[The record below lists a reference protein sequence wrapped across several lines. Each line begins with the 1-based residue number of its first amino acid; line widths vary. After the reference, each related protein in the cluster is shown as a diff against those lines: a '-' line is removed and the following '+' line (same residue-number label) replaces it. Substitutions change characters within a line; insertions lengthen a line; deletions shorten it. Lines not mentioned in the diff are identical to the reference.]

1 MDVRVPRT
9 FIDRLADKLKY
20 EGDVSPEEALEI
32 TEFIDKKGKEL
43 NPDSPHYN
51 GSFTDSI
58 SYWFSVV
65 EHKLP
70 ASGNYVRTVP
80 FHHFLEFSWR
90 KDITEKLEECRLKL
104 SFLDGIKEIER
115 LGFEYEGDS
124 ESNRD
129 FELFDYAGEI
139 RKFPKLC
146 QKISEMTD
154 VFGSKAYASV
164 KSVVYTKSLL
174 GCNKQSLLQTSIL
187 KFAASLKC
195 EFIYARHCNLNIHDR
210 VLMRPSDIDKI
221 SFMLKHTPD
230 EIVRLALSKGYIDK
244 QTAQE
249 LFSGEWI
256 RAGKI
261 DITGICEEFIDYC
274 LGRRIYEE
282 APEDDSWADVIR

>member
-1 MDVRVPRT
+1 
-9 FIDRLADKLKY
+9 
-20 EGDVSPEEALEI
+20 LE
-32 TEFIDKKGKEL
+32 
-43 NPDSPHYN
+43 
-51 GSFTDSI
+51 
-58 SYWFSVV
+58 
-65 EHKLP
+65 
-70 ASGNYVRTVP
+70 
-80 FHHFLEFSWR
+80 
-90 KDITEKLEECRLKL
+90 KDITEKLEKCRLKL

-115 LGFEYEGDS
+115 LGFNCEGDS
-124 ESNRD
+124 ESNRN

-174 GCNKQSLLQTSIL
+174 GYNKQSLLQTSIL
-187 KFAASLKC
+187 KFAASLEC
-195 EFIYARHCNLNIHDR
+195 EFIYVRHCNPNIHDR

>member
-1 MDVRVPRT
+1 MWAKT
-9 FIDRLADKLKY
+9 FINRLADKLKY
-20 EGDVSPEEALEI
+20 EGDVSPEEASEI
-32 TEFIDKKGKEL
+32 AEFIDKKGKEL
-43 NPDSPHYN
+43 NPKSSHYN
-51 GSFTDSI
+51 VSFADSI
-58 SYWFSVV
+58 LRWLSAV

-70 ASGNYVRTVP
+70 TNGNYVRTLP

-90 KDITEKLEECRLKL
+90 KDIKEKLRKCRLKL

-124 ESNRD
+124 ESNRN

-154 VFGSKAYASV
+154 IFGSKAYASV
-164 KSVVYTKSLL
+164 KSVVYTESLL

-195 EFIYARHCNLNIHDR
+195 EFIYARHYNLNIHDR

-221 SFMLKHTPD
+221 SFMLKHAPD
-230 EIVRLALSKGYIDK
+230 DVVRLALAKGYIDE
-244 QTAQE
+244 QTAQK
-249 LFSGEWI
+249 LFSGEWVKT
-256 RAGKI
+256 GKI

-282 APEDDSWADVIR
+282 APEDDSWIDITR

>member
-1 MDVRVPRT
+1 MCW
-9 FIDRLADKLKY
+9 LSA
-20 EGDVSPEEALEI
+20 
-32 TEFIDKKGKEL
+32 
-43 NPDSPHYN
+43 
-51 GSFTDSI
+51 
-58 SYWFSVV
+58 V

-70 ASGNYVRTVP
+70 ANGNYVRTIP
-80 FHHFLEFSWR
+80 FYHFSEFSWR
-90 KDITEKLEECRLKL
+90 KDIKEKLRECRLKL

-115 LGFEYEGDS
+115 LGFDCEGDS

-154 VFGSKAYASV
+154 AFGSKAYASV
-164 KSVVYTKSLL
+164 KSVVYTESLL

-195 EFIYARHCNLNIHDR
+195 EFIYARHYNLNIHDR

-221 SFMLKHTPD
+221 SFMLKHAPD
-230 EIVRLALSKGYIDK
+230 DVVRLALAKGYIDE
-244 QTAQE
+244 QTAQK

-256 RAGKI
+256 KAGKI
-261 DITGICEEFIDYC
+261 DITGICEEFIDCC

-282 APEDDSWADVIR
+282 APEDDSWVDITR

>member
-1 MDVRVPRT
+1 MWAKT
-9 FIDRLADKLKY
+9 FINRLTDKLKY
-20 EGDVSPEEALEI
+20 EGDVSPEEASEI
-32 TEFIDKKGKEL
+32 AEFIDKKGKEL

-70 ASGNYVRTVP
+70 ASGNYVRTLP

-90 KDITEKLEECRLKL
+90 KDITEKLEKCRLKL

-115 LGFEYEGDS
+115 LGFNCEGDS
-124 ESNRD
+124 ESNRN

-154 VFGSKAYASV
+154 AFGSKAYASV

-174 GCNKQSLLQTSIL
+174 GYNKQSLLQTSIL
-187 KFAASLKC
+187 KFAASLEC
-195 EFIYARHCNLNIHDR
+195 EFIYVRHCNPNIHDR